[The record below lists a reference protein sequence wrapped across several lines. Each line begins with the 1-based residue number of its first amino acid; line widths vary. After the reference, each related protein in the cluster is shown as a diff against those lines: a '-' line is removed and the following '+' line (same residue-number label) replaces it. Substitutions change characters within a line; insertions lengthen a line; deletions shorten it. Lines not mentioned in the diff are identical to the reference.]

1 MDFDFFLWPM
11 LVPMTLP
18 LYYCFKYKKDAVI
31 DVGIITLSMVL
42 IVILYVP
49 LLESNFLS
57 TQTYTAVKILLFIIL
72 PLISLF
78 FINQNKSNFTL
89 DQFGITF
96 EGIKTSVYYCVLFLP
111 IMLGVTILLAYYYGG
126 MVYVDILG
134 GTISFFEAF
143 TEEFLFRGIL
153 FIYLLKRTNIKI
165 AYITSIASFILGHP
179 QHFGSIY
186 LLGTIVQGILTIEI
200 CRRSNNIIGA
210 WLLHGI
216 NRFFIL
222 VLLGFII

>member
-11 LVPMTLP
+11 LIPLILP
-18 LYYCFKYKKDAVI
+18 LFYCFKYKKDTLLEVAT
-31 DVGIITLSMVL
+31 ITLALIL
-42 IVILYVP
+42 IVIFYWP

-72 PLISLF
+72 PLLCLYGVNRKEGIVFL
-78 FINQNKSNFTL
+78 N
-89 DQFGITF
+89 QFGITF
-96 EGIKTSVYYCVLFLP
+96 KGVKTSIYYCVLFLP
-111 IMLGVTILLAYYYGG
+111 IMLGVTALLAYFYGG
-126 MVYVDILG
+126 IVHVDMIG
-134 GTISFFEAF
+134 GIISFFEAF

-153 FIYLLKRTNIKI
+153 FIFLSTRTNIKV
-165 AYITSIASFILGHP
+165 AYIASLASFILGHP

-186 LLGTIVQGILTIEI
+186 LLGTIVQGIVTIEI
-200 CRRSNNIIGA
+200 CRRSDNIIGA

-222 VLLGFII
+222 VLLGFLI